1 MSSPVGISDLLAL
14 AQTSYNIY
22 RYWKGVPDDLKDLLQ
37 KFEHIGKQLELLNAV
52 IVSSGWS
59 PYNRTSD
66 LRSLFTDAK
75 AFFVKHNALL
85 QQSAAGASKLGKL
98 ARLKLDED
106 EMQRIEKRVD
116 EEMKMMQDFKMSI
129 MLLASVRTLQGSRTM
144 LQRRRGDDT
153 RASRQRI
160 GSSNEQVTPTIPAGR
175 TQQLIKEARTDSD
188 VLSVI
193 SEATTALQF
202 ATKLKRRAV
211 PPYQPNLETVIASS
225 PEVVAL
231 PSSTDRDLI
240 ENFLDQ
246 SQQLVEELQLYTNE
260 AAPAK
265 HVNDLAEFVAKANK
279 LTRDLRPSKA
289 GISAEVRSLRL
300 PTIEPSPHSFSDS
313 FLRSSEFQRW
323 ASTDSE
329 WTPTPPQDQEVSLAL
344 GQPARSVTQSTST
357 QTDSDA
363 VFSMRSLS
371 FSEGVEVGGPA
382 KEHISLSGWVRIYAG
397 RQTDS
402 QKISCKLDITRSEG
416 SICICAVATSRRR
429 PSSMLKA
436 AIMPVAMTPGK
447 LMHGHEMNIASDNE
461 GPFRTFQHSFTNI
474 NRPVP
479 HVLHPSVEGPSA
491 KENYTISFH
500 DHQYFVEEGCPPIWT
515 RELKYVFVNE
525 IDRNIVRSKIFGKR
539 LLRSAGTEK
548 ISFNYIA
555 CLQHAITLWEDETT
569 HIKTIT
575 FYRDPPNNKSRPAGD
590 VEYKIL
596 GITDLKKAEKD
607 GEPLPLNVEQ
617 ISQDPTPVSPTRRR
631 SSTITSSSTKS
642 GKARSR
648 DDMSCSIYFSEASDK
663 KAFLQIL
670 RHAPH

>member
-14 AQTSYNIY
+14 AQTSYYIH

-37 KFEHIGKQLELLNAV
+37 KFDHIGKQLELLNAV
-52 IVSSGWS
+52 IVSSVWS

-66 LRSLFTDAK
+66 LRSLFTDTE

-85 QQSAAGASKLGKL
+85 QQSTTGASKLGKL
-98 ARLKLDED
+98 DED
-106 EMQRIEKRVD
+106 EMKRIEKRVD
-116 EEMKMMQDFKMSI
+116 EEMKMMQDFKTNI
-129 MLLASVRTLQGSRTM
+129 MFLASVRTLQGSRTM
-144 LQRRRGDDT
+144 LQRRGGDT
-153 RASRQRI
+153 RASRQSV
-160 GSSNEQVTPTIPAGR
+160 GSSNVQVTPTMTTTMPAGR
-175 TQQLIKEARTDSD
+175 TQQLIEEARTDSD

-202 ATKLKRRAV
+202 ATKLKRSTV

-225 PEVVAL
+225 PEVIAL
-231 PSSTDRDLI
+231 ASSTDRDLI
-240 ENFLDQ
+240 ETFLDQ

-260 AAPAK
+260 ATPAK
-265 HVNDLAEFVAKANK
+265 HVDDLAEFVAKANK
-279 LTRDLRPSKA
+279 LTHDLRPSKA
-289 GISAEVRSLRL
+289 GMSAEVRCLRL

-313 FLRSSEFQRW
+313 FLRSPEFQRW
-323 ASTDSE
+323 ASADSQ
-329 WTPTPPQDQEVSLAL
+329 WIPVPSQDQVSLVL
-344 GQPARSVTQSTST
+344 GQPAGSVTQSAST

-371 FSEGVEVGGPA
+371 FSEDVEVGGPA
-382 KEHISLSGWVRIYAG
+382 KEHIGLSGWVRIYAG
-397 RQTDS
+397 KQTDS
-402 QKISCKLDITRSEG
+402 QKISCELDITRSEG

-429 PSSMLKA
+429 PSSILEA

-474 NRPVP
+474 DRPVP
-479 HVLHPSVEGPSA
+479 HVLHPSVEGPTA
-491 KENYTISFH
+491 KENYSISFH
-500 DHQYFVEEGCPPIWT
+500 DPQYFVEEGCPPKWT

-525 IDRNIVRSKIFGKR
+525 IDRNIVRSKIFGKK

-555 CLQHAITLWEDETT
+555 CLQHAITLWEDEAT

-590 VEYKIL
+590 VEYKFL

-617 ISQDPTPVSPTRRR
+617 ISQDPTPVSPTSRQ
-631 SSTITSSSTKS
+631 SSSLTSSLIKS

-648 DDMSCSIYFSEASDK
+648 DDMSCSIYFSEARDK

-670 RHAPH
+670 RPRAPG